1 MLRVA
6 SSAEQTKT
14 LSSWPRQRPGP
25 RKNRVLGPHGV
36 VVPAS
41 IGAVE
46 LGGDTKAIL
55 LAAATMFLWALALG
69 VWKYRQMI
77 AAPDGL
83 AHPYVDTAHRAALLY
98 SFALLLVAA
107 FVELSGWGT
116 PVNLLAAGALALYF
130 FAAVAG
136 YMVHGW
142 RRDTDNQFRD
152 PVGGL
157 HAFMLAL
164 IVAEIGGW
172 LVLVAGFLDAQLL

>member
-1 MLRVA
+1 
-6 SSAEQTKT
+6 
-14 LSSWPRQRPGP
+14 
-25 RKNRVLGPHGV
+25 
-36 VVPAS
+36 
-41 IGAVE
+41 
-46 LGGDTKAIL
+46 
-55 LAAATMFLWALALG
+55 MFLWALLLG
-69 VWKYRQMI
+69 VLKYRQI
-77 AAPDGL
+77 VESEDSV
-83 AHPYVDTAHRAALLY
+83 AHPYVDVAHRAALLD
-98 SFALLLVAA
+98 SFALLLVAT

-116 PVNLLAAGALALYF
+116 PVTLLAAGALALYF